1 MGIDRA
7 QKPSKRRNSFPTVSM
22 LTSGLQHSHTY
33 ATSTNASQSCIIAN
47 EADRILVKTH
57 TLVGIIL
64 SLMEVWWIPHDL
76 CLYELAAFVCQKML
90 DRK

>member
-1 MGIDRA
+1 MPKSLRSEGIHSQQYQCLRVD
-7 QKPSKRRNSFPTVSM
+7 
-22 LTSGLQHSHTY
+22 LQHSHTY
-33 ATSTNASQSCIIAN
+33 ATSSNASQSCIIAN

>member
-1 MGIDRA
+1 MPKSLRSEGIHS
-7 QKPSKRRNSFPTVSM
+7 QKYQYLRVD
-22 LTSGLQHSHTY
+22 LQHSHTY
-33 ATSTNASQSCIIAN
+33 ATSTNASQSYIIAN

-90 DRK
+90 YRK